1 MGQKI
6 NPLGLRIGI
15 SEPWRSRWY
24 AQKRDFSALLV
35 EEQVIR
41 KYIKTNY
48 KMAAIARIEVERTGE
63 VVRIVLHTAR
73 PGIII
78 GRKGAEVDKMR
89 DDLQGLTSKEVKI
102 EIKEISRP
110 EVNAQLVAESIC
122 EQLEKRASFRRAMKR
137 AAEMTME
144 QGAEG
149 VKIHLGG
156 RLGGADMARRE
167 THSEGRMPLQNLMAN
182 VDYGFAEARTTYG
195 QIGCKVWIYNTQQEG
210 EDDAANAKKGQVP
223 KKPARKG

>member
-182 VDYGFAEARTTYG
+182 VDYVFA
-195 QIGCKVWIYNTQQEG
+195 
-210 EDDAANAKKGQVP
+210 
-223 KKPARKG
+223 